1 MRQFLSYEAESGALL
16 LVFTDLYAGQHERT
30 EFVVVNTDGSPV
42 RRGQDYDGLDVYGNG
57 AGGHYVKIGP
67 ARREVPVRT
76 SGESATTF
84 KTPCRRAASKSG
96 RAKCTLCAG

>member
-16 LVFTDLYAGQHERT
+16 LVLTDLWNGQHERT
-30 EFVVVNTDGSPV
+30 EFVVVNDDGSPV
-42 RRGQDYDGLDVYGNG
+42 RRGQEFSGLPVHRGPDNR
-57 AGGHYVKIGP
+57 HYVKVGP
-67 ARREVPVRT
+67 AGREVRVRT